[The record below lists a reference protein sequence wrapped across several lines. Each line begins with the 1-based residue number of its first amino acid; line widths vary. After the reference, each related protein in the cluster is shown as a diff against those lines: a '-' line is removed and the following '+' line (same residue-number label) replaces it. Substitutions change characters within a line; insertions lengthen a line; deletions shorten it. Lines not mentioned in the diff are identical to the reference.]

1 MVSFKQGNAQVTYR
15 CTCKILVRNNY
26 GTDGMGIIKESSKDV
41 CSRLNDGKPYYV
53 HW

>member
-1 MVSFKQGNAQVTYR
+1 MVSFKQGSAQVTYS

-41 CSRLNDGKPYYV
+41 KVKDVNLIMFNGR
-53 HW
+53 